1 MSRIPTRSM
10 SWAAVLSLCLGL
22 GLAATCLAQNEPL
35 IAEVCVEGND
45 YISQEAIIEEVS
57 DILKIGSPLTAQ
69 ARVAAIAKINKLGYF
84 DEVTIGVKKAE
95 KGVAVV
101 ITVVEKK
108 RVSKV
113 LLVGNTVITDD
124 QLREAIF
131 IRDGHV
137 IDDAA
142 IRRDVRRIEDFYSQH
157 GYLAHVSDARVGKF
171 GVITFV
177 IEEARIEDVIVE
189 GLVRTKEIVV
199 KREIDLEPGQLFKEQ
214 DVVAQARRIF
224 NIGIFENVSTDIRPG
239 VEDPERGVIV
249 ALQVEEKRTGQAS
262 VAVGYSN
269 LDDFVLVLSV
279 AENNF
284 RGRAERVSA
293 DLELFGRTSYEAK
306 FYEPYLDHKGTSL
319 SVRVFDTERKRRFVG
334 GTSISTSED
343 IFDERRK
350 GFNFS
355 VGMPMSRTSRM
366 SLGFRSEKVSSSYLQ
381 GTRIIGSGPYTP
393 GSGGDASG
401 GSWSRVN
408 LGEDMSSGYDTFD
421 PGSLTDDPGP
431 GDLSSPILVAAPLHP
446 GGTLASFT
454 VGHSVDTRDI
464 RTNPTSGGYR
474 EIAVEYAG
482 DVLGG
487 EVSFQKITA
496 EQRIYKKMGRRDVL
510 AARLMLGTSF
520 GDIPLFESFV
530 VGGANTLR
538 GYEDDRF
545 RGEDLVLLNVEY
557 RRGISD
563 KLSVVGFVDVGSAF
577 GGEFPTVV
585 PGFSIPAE
593 DDSFSAHI
601 GVGIGLRV
609 VTPIGPIRLDFGFGD
624 DGSQAHFSFGH
635 MF

>member
-1 MSRIPTRSM
+1 MSRISTHRM
-10 SWAAVLSLCLGL
+10 SWPVALSLCLGL
-22 GLAATCLAQNEPL
+22 ALAAACHAQNEPL
-35 IAEVCVEGND
+35 IAEVRVEGND
-45 YISQEAIIEEVS
+45 YISAEAIIEEVS
-57 DILKIGSPLTAQ
+57 NIFKIGAPLTAQ
-69 ARVAAIAKINKLGYF
+69 VRALAIAKIKKLGYF
-84 DEVTIGVKKAE
+84 DEVTVGVEKAE
-95 KGVAVV
+95 KGVAVI

-113 LLVGNTVITDD
+113 LLVGNTVITDE
-124 QLREAIF
+124 QLREAVF
-131 IRDGHV
+131 IREGHV
-137 IDDAA
+137 IDDTT

-157 GYLAHVSDARVGKF
+157 GYLAHVSDAQVGKF

-199 KREIDLEPGQLFKEQ
+199 KREIDLEPGQLFREQ

-224 NIGIFENVSTDIRPG
+224 NIGIFENVGTDIRPG
-239 VEDPERGVIV
+239 IQDPERGVII

-284 RGRAERVSA
+284 RGRAERISA
-293 DLELFGRTSYEAK
+293 DIELFGRTSYETK
-306 FYEPYLDHKGTSL
+306 FYEPYLDSKGTSL
-319 SVRVFDTERKRRFVG
+319 SVRLFDTERKRRFVG

-350 GFNFS
+350 GLSFS
-355 VGMPMSRTSRM
+355 VGMPTSRVTRFN
-366 SLGFRSEKVSSSYLQ
+366 LGFRSEEVSSSYLQ
-381 GTRIIGSGPYTP
+381 GTRVIGSGPYTP

-401 GSWSRVN
+401 GTWSRTRP
-408 LGEDMSSGYDTFD
+408 GDDMSGGYDTFD
-421 PGSLTDDPGP
+421 PGRLTDAPGP
-431 GDLSSPILVAAPLHP
+431 GDLSGPIVVAAPLHP
-446 GGTLASFT
+446 GGTITSFT
-454 VGHSVDTRDI
+454 LGRATDTRDI
-464 RTNPTSGGYR
+464 RTNPTAGGYR

-487 EVSFQKITA
+487 EVSFQKVTA

-510 AARLMLGTSF
+510 AARLMFGASF
-520 GDIPLFESFV
+520 GDLPLFESFA

-577 GGEFPTVV
+577 GGDFPTVV
-585 PGFSIPAE
+585 PGFSVPAD
-593 DDSFSAHI
+593 DDSFDAHV
-601 GVGIGLRV
+601 GVGVGLRV

>member
-1 MSRIPTRSM
+1 MSCISM
-10 SWAAVLSLCLGL
+10 RRMLWAVVASLCLGL
-22 GLAATCLAQNEPL
+22 AFGATCLAQNEPL
-35 IAEVCVEGND
+35 IAEVRVEGND
-45 YISQEAIIEEVS
+45 YISEEAIIEEVS
-57 DILKIGSPLTAQ
+57 DILKIGAPLTEQ
-69 ARVAAIAKINKLGYF
+69 ARATAIGKIQKLGYF
-84 DEVTIGVKKAE
+84 DEVTIGVKKADN
-95 KGVAVV
+95 GVAVI
-101 ITVVEKK
+101 ITVVEKN

-124 QLREAIF
+124 ALREAIF
-131 IRDGHV
+131 IREGHV
-137 IDDAA
+137 IDDTA

-157 GYLAHVSDARVGKF
+157 GYLAHVSDAQVGKF

-177 IEEARIEDVIVE
+177 IEEARIEAVVVE

-224 NIGIFENVSTDIRPG
+224 NIGIFENVGTDIRPG
-239 VEDPERGVIV
+239 IEDPERGVIV

-284 RGRAERVSA
+284 RGRGERISA
-293 DLELFGRTSYEAK
+293 DVELFGRTSYETK

-319 SVRVFDTERKRRFVG
+319 SVRLFDTERTRRFVG
-334 GTSISTSED
+334 GTAISTSED

-350 GFNFS
+350 GLSFS
-355 VGMPMSRTSRM
+355 VGMPTSRATQM
-366 SLGFRSEKVSSSYLQ
+366 NLGFRSEKVSSSYLQ
-381 GTRIIGSGPYTP
+381 GTRIISGGSYTP
-393 GSGGDASG
+393 GSSGDASG
-401 GSWSRVN
+401 GTWSRVN
-408 LGEDMSSGYDTFD
+408 LGEDMSSGYNTFD
-421 PGSLTDDPGP
+421 PGALTDDPGP
-431 GDLSSPILVAAPLHP
+431 GDISSPILVAAPLHP
-446 GGTLASFT
+446 GGTLTSFSIGRAT
-454 VGHSVDTRDI
+454 DTRDI

-487 EVSFQKITA
+487 EVSFQKFTA

-510 AARLMLGTSF
+510 AGRLLLGTSF
-520 GDIPLFESFV
+520 GDLPLFESFTA
-530 VGGANTLR
+530 GGANSLR

-545 RGEDLVLLNVEY
+545 RGEDLALLNIEY

-577 GGEFPTVV
+577 GGDFPTVI
-585 PGFSIPAE
+585 PGFSIPAD
-593 DDSFSAHI
+593 DDSFSAHV
-601 GVGIGLRV
+601 GVGVGLRV